1 MVRASLAEGERALD
15 RAEHV
20 TLLSTAV
27 RGNLS
32 AGGEGGNGRLLL
44 LPAGPRGGLAE
55 VALYGVTDG
64 WPLDVAKHVDEIEVR
79 SDHGLK
85 DATSGELFHKAA
97 PVGESFGGSGEP
109 DAPLVHTQKR
119 GAQLGPVG
127 VHDAFG
133 VAGVL
138 NE

>member
-1 MVRASLAEGERALD
+1 
-15 RAEHV
+15 
-20 TLLSTAV
+20 
-27 RGNLS
+27 
-32 AGGEGGNGRLLL
+32 
-44 LPAGPRGGLAE
+44 

-133 VAGVL
+133 VAGAKKFTHLYRYGFIVFL
-138 NE
+138 ALPTEPGACEPTCLVTQATLAYRGVQLRESA